1 MSDRERVWDIYP
13 NARTD
18 VGRLE
23 RVIVHEPGD
32 EFKSVVDP
40 DVWSWE
46 GLPRQKRAA
55 KEHADVVDV
64 LESYGVTVHELG
76 DPSAEMA
83 ESLFV
88 RDVGFA
94 IEGGLVVGKMVEET
108 RQGEE
113 RKLTER
119 AVDLGIPI
127 YHTVHGPAGFEA
139 GNLVWLDDET
149 VAVGRSK
156 TTTAEGIRQ
165 IRGVLDTYDIDLI
178 EVPIF
183 GSTES
188 SGQTHLTLVFGM
200 VAPDLALIYPQAVPS
215 EFQELLSD
223 RGIET
228 IEVPMREQRNR
239 VTSTV
244 VVEPGTVLIPAGNP
258 QTRRALAARD
268 IEVVEMDIREIS
280 KALGGLKGLVLP
292 LERSLP

>member
-1 MSDRERVWDIYP
+1 MSSWDLYP
-13 NARTD
+13 NARTE

-23 RVIVHEPGD
+23 RVIVHKPGD

-40 DVWSWE
+40 DVWGWE

-55 KEHADVVDV
+55 KEHDEFVAV
-64 LESYGVTVHELG
+64 LEEHGVTVHELG
-76 DPSAEMA
+76 DPAVDLA

-94 IEGGLVVGKMVEET
+94 IEGGLVVGNMVEET
-108 RQGEE
+108 RHGEE
-113 RKLTER
+113 RQLTER
-119 AVDLGIPI
+119 AVDLGVPI

-139 GNLVWLDDET
+139 GNLVWLDEET

-156 TTTAEGIRQ
+156 TTNAEGIRQ
-165 IRGVLDTYDIDLI
+165 LRSVLDTYDVNLI

-200 VAPDLALIYPQAVPS
+200 VAPDLALIYPQALPS
-215 EFQELLSD
+215 EFQELLAD

-239 VTSTV
+239 VTSSV
-244 VVEPGTVLIPAGNP
+244 VVDPGTVLLSAGNP
-258 QTRRALAARD
+258 QTRRALEARG
-268 IEVVEMDIREIS
+268 IEVREMDIREIS
-280 KALGGLKGLVLP
+280 KTLGGLKGLLLP
-292 LERSLP
+292 LERSQP